1 MPVNALMAWTLTRS
15 RRGRYT
21 AVTVP
26 DRPTLHCPTV
36 PDTRVTVVIPAKD
49 EEGLIGEIVDAVQAV
64 RRRGAGRRRP
74 LERPDA
80 RHRRSSTARAS
91 SRTTARARA
100 RRCGS
105 RSTPPPPTSSSSST
119 PTARTIPHDIP
130 ALVAPISAGQADM
143 VIGSRGKGG
152 SDELHGTL
160 EQFIRYVGSQL
171 IMLGDQ
177 LPLERPADRQPER
190 LPRDPPRR
198 RRASSG

>member
-1 MPVNALMAWTLTRS
+1 MAWTLTRS

-21 AVTVP
+21 AGSGH
-26 DRPTLHCPTV
+26 RLARHRHCPILCPT
-36 PDTRVTVVIPAKD
+36 PASPSSSPPRMKKGSSARSSTRCKPYADEVLVVD
-49 EEGLIGEIVDAVQAV
+49 GHSQD
-64 RRRGAGRRRP
+64 RTR
-74 LERPDA
+74 DD
-80 RHRRSSTARAS
+80 RRSSTARAS
-91 SRTTARARA
+91 SRTTAAARA

-105 RSTPPPPTSSSSST
+105 RSTPRPPASSSSST
-119 PTARTIPHDIP
+119 PTARTIRKDIP
-130 ALVAPISAGQADM
+130 ALVAPIKAGQADL

-190 LPRDPPRR
+190 LPRHPPRR
-198 RRASSG
+198 RPASSA